1 MSLVPVEAFVKGFSK
16 NYTFSSV
23 DDGEITNLNIND
35 GHPVNPSF
43 MINVPLKNMN
53 DTHLSALTPDML
65 NSSKKESESE
75 SIETESF
82 LLEKFKRISMEYA
95 SHKAIAKQANSNF
108 VPIRDCYG
116 VVDDITQNGQNTVFE
131 ARIYQNTSNEFIE
144 VIRAP
149 ISAFKQSDAELL
161 NVGSVFYWKA
171 GYRSTDKGT
180 RVKVNEFNLRRII
193 REKSVIRKKR
203 VDQVV
208 DELLSIFK

>member
-23 DDGEITNLNIND
+23 DDGEITNLNINH

-43 MINVPLKNMN
+43 MINVTLKNMN
-53 DTHLSALTPDML
+53 DTHLSALIPDML

-75 SIETESF
+75 PIETESF

-95 SHKAIAKQANSNF
+95 SHQAITKQANSNF

-180 RVKVNEFNLRRII
+180 RIKVNEFNLRRII
-193 REKSVIRKKR
+193 RE
-203 VDQVV
+203 
-208 DELLSIFK
+208 LSLINT

>member
-1 MSLVPVEAFVKGFSK
+1 
-16 NYTFSSV
+16 
-23 DDGEITNLNIND
+23 
-35 GHPVNPSF
+35 

>member
-1 MSLVPVEAFVKGFSK
+1 MSMLPVEVLFKGYSKAF
-16 NYTFSSV
+16 TFSSIE
-23 DDGEITNLNIND
+23 DCENTNVNINNELS
-35 GHPVNPSF
+35 VSPSF
-43 MINVPLKNMN
+43 MINVTSKNMN
-53 DTHLSALTPDML
+53 DTHLSALMPDVL
-65 NSSKKESESE
+65 RSAINESESE

-95 SHKAIAKQANSNF
+95 SHKANAKQANANF
-108 VPIRDCYG
+108 IAVRDCYG
-116 VVDDITQNGQNTVFE
+116 VVDDVIQSGQTTMFE

-144 VIRAP
+144 IIRAP
-149 ISAFKQSDAELL
+149 VSAFKQSDADLL
-161 NVGSVFYWKA
+161 DIGSVFYWKA

-193 REKSVIRKKR
+193 REKSIIRKKR